1 MIDQITINHH
11 IQKHIIETLLYKET
25 ARFRDLR
32 PPKTD
37 TNLFSYHLGVLI
49 KTGFVKKTDEGYR
62 LSQNG
67 LVYVDRISSETLSI
81 RTQPK
86 IISMLLIQNS
96 DGDILL
102 QKRDKQPFINTWT
115 LPYGKLHISD
125 QTIEAA
131 AVREAEE
138 KLLLDTISL
147 RHVGDA
153 YIRVYA
159 GNDVLTVTFVH
170 VFRGTID
177 ELIENEN
184 NIWVSPYGLMK
195 YNLAP
200 AVQAI
205 VSRSFFGDDHF
216 FEEYDEEW
224 AS

>member
-1 MIDQITINHH
+1 MIDQVTIKHQ
-11 IQKHIIETLLYKET
+11 IQKHIIEMLLYKEVS
-25 ARFRDLR
+25 RFRDLR
-32 PPKTD
+32 PLKTD

-49 KTGFVKKTDEGYR
+49 KMGFVKKTDKGYQ

-67 LVYVDRISSETLSI
+67 VVYVDRMSSETSV

-86 IISMLLIQNS
+86 VITMLLIQNS

-125 QTIEAA
+125 QTLEGAA
-131 AVREAEE
+131 KREVKE
-138 KLLLDTISL
+138 KLQLKTISL
-147 RHVGDA
+147 RHAGDA

-159 GNDVLTVTFVH
+159 DNDILTVTLVH
-170 VFRGTID
+170 VFRGVTD
-177 ELIENEN
+177 EVIQNTN

-195 YNLAP
+195 YSLAP

-205 VSRSFFGDDHF
+205 VSRSFFGDEHF

-224 AS
+224 IS